1 MNCHRFHALCGF
13 LVLLLASSAFAQF
26 SSSVQGTV
34 VDPSGA
40 AVAKAQ
46 VDITNL
52 DTGVVGHET
61 SDAGG
66 NFRFNSLPPG
76 RYSVNIVLAGFATE
90 NVPLTLTT
98 GETRSLPVTLHV
110 AGAQQS
116 IQVTDQ
122 APVLDTADSRLQMT
136 IESKQL
142 HELPLPGENFAG
154 LTALAPG
161 VEGLG
166 VTVGTN
172 PTANS
177 SGLPPQIPDNF
188 ATELPVDAS
197 ANGRSLLSNMFI
209 VDGLDVTS
217 NITGGTANL
226 SPNPDSIQEFTIQT
240 NTFSVQYGRSGSIIA
255 ASTTKSGTDAFHG
268 SASDFFTDQHFWASP
283 TLGGAYAPF
292 KSNNLSGTVGGP
304 IIPGHHS
311 YFFFSIEPLR
321 STFSTGNQLFTFEDP
336 QFVQYAAANF
346 GGSLGTQLLQ
356 QYPIKPTTASPANPP
371 VLAGSYFSDPNPL
384 TCVTTT
390 SANIPCNLPV
400 VDTGS
405 YAASPYRNGLQFN
418 TRIDQYF
425 GKDRLYGNFYRM
437 VHNDQAPSVRTD
449 MDSTAHYDTNSLQV
463 NETHTFSPTVLN
475 EGTFGFIRVQGI
487 ASETGPFSVP
497 VVNVVGQSTGFG
509 VGFAEGN
516 FIQHNYRWRDVLT
529 VIHGTH
535 SIKMGYEGW
544 HGDDVALFG
553 PAYSHPTF
561 DFDNLL
567 DLVQDAPHDENNLSY
582 NPLTGGPEAGQYVF
596 TATTGGAFIEDT
608 WKAKRNLTITAGL
621 RWDDYGNP
629 YPVKNTVLGNFFLG
643 AGQTAAEKVANG
655 SSIEVGHV
663 FNHSIT
669 SFSPRLGVAWDPA
682 GDGKWVVRGGI
693 GAYHD
698 WPTLGIDENGLKA
711 NPPSFVLPTFLTGTT
726 NPPIFALGTSDTYPF
741 NFPYPSLPPTS
752 LDAHGGLAGSQI
764 AIGGMDPNMVAPR
777 TITFVGSVQH
787 ELPGK
792 LVASA
797 GYSGSRSNKLL
808 DGSVLNQF
816 PGTDINRIAGDLI
829 TNLNTLTRLNP
840 SFGAISYTTNNVSS
854 RYDAFIATVERRF
867 GSGQITASYTHSS
880 SWDYGQLY
888 PDQTQIHQYWQPSA
902 FDVPNRFSFTGSYE
916 IPVHKMESAVLN
928 RVLRGWQ
935 LAGTAIAQ
943 SGLPFTVY
951 NTAPFSPIWNDNSCN
966 TTVTPSCQVVGNSGG
981 DYNADGNNYDVPDVL
996 RSYSTP
1002 KGIQAYRNGIFGAN
1016 DFAAPTLGAEGNER
1030 LNRFSG
1036 PGFFDVDASLIKQTA
1051 ITERVNLQLRFE
1063 FFNVLNHSNLNGVD
1077 SNLADLGSTFGT
1089 TTQAFNPRWLQIAAK
1104 VTF

>member
-1 MNCHRFHALCGF
+1 MKHRSLYTLCSLF
-13 LVLLLASSAFAQF
+13 ALLASSAFAQF
-26 SSSVQGTV
+26 SGSVQGTV

-52 DTGVVGHET
+52 DTGVVVSGT

-66 NFRFNSLPPG
+66 NFRFNSLAPG
-76 RYSVNIVLAGFATE
+76 RYRVSVTLQAFATE
-90 NVPLTLTT
+90 DVPFTLTT
-98 GETRSLPVTLHV
+98 GETRSLPVKLRV
-110 AGAQQS
+110 AGTQQS
-116 IQVTDQ
+116 IQVSDQ

-136 IESKQL
+136 IESKEL

-172 PTANS
+172 PSANS
-177 SGLPPQIPDNF
+177 SGLPSQIPDNF

-255 ASTTKSGTDAFHG
+255 ASTTKSGTDTYHG
-268 SASDFFTDQHFWASP
+268 SVGDFFTDQHFWARTP
-283 TLGGAYAPF
+283 FTGASYAPF
-292 KSNNLSGTVGGP
+292 KSNNLSGTIGGP
-304 IIPGHHS
+304 IVPNHHS

-321 STFSTGNQLFTFEDP
+321 STFSTGNVLYSFEDP
-336 QFVQYAAANF
+336 QFVQYAQTNF
-346 GGSLGTQLLQ
+346 AGSLGTQLLQ
-356 QYPIKPTTASPANPP
+356 QYPMKPTTNNQVIATGSDVFGASCGTPA
-371 VLAGSYFSDPNPL
+371 AG
-384 TCVTTT
+384 
-390 SANIPCNLPV
+390 NIPCDLPMI
-400 VDTGS
+400 DEGG

-437 VHNDQAPSVRTD
+437 THNDQAPSARTD
-449 MDSTAHYDTNSLQV
+449 MDSTAHYDTNSLQI
-463 NETHTFSPTVLN
+463 NETHTFSPSILN
-475 EGTFGFIRVQGI
+475 EGMFGFIRVQGI

-497 VVNVVGQSTGFG
+497 VINVVGQGTGFG

-561 DFDNLL
+561 DFNNLL
-567 DLVQDAPHDENNLSY
+567 DLVQDQPHDESSLAY
-582 NPLTGGPEAGQYVF
+582 NPLTGQPEPGQYVF
-596 TATTGGAFIEDT
+596 TATTGGAFIEDS
-608 WKAKRNLTITAGL
+608 WKAMRNLTVTAGL

-629 YPVKNTVLGNFFLG
+629 YPVQGTVLGNFFLG
-643 AGQTAAEKVANG
+643 AGQTEAEKVANG
-655 SSIEVGHV
+655 SSIQVNHV
-663 FNHSIT
+663 FNHT
-669 SFSPRLGVAWDPA
+669 LAAFSPRLGVAWDPV
-682 GDGKWVVRGGI
+682 GNGSWVVRGGI
-693 GAYHD
+693 GVYRD

-711 NPPSFVLPTFLTGTT
+711 NPPSFVLPDFLTGTT
-726 NPPIFALGTSDTYPF
+726 TPPVFALGTSDKYPF
-741 NFPYPSLPPTS
+741 GFPYPSLPPTS
-752 LDAHGGLAGSQI
+752 LDAHGGLAGTQI
-764 AIGGMDPNMVAPR
+764 AIGGMDPNLRMPR

-792 LVASA
+792 IVASA
-797 GYSGSRSNKLL
+797 GYSGSRSNHLL
-808 DGSVLNQF
+808 TGSVLNQF
-816 PGTDINRIAGDLI
+816 PGTDVNRFAGDLI
-829 TNLNTLTRLNP
+829 QNQNTLTRLNP
-840 SFGAISYTTNNVSS
+840 SFGAISYTTNGVSAS
-854 RYDAFIATVERRF
+854 YNAFIATVERRF
-867 GSGQITASYTHSS
+867 SSGQISASYTRSS

-888 PDQTQIHQYWQPSA
+888 PDQNAISQYWQPSA
-902 FDVPNRFSFTGSYE
+902 FEVPNRFSFTGSYE
-916 IPVHKMESAVLN
+916 IPVHKMSSAIADRFLH
-928 RVLRGWQ
+928 GWT
-935 LAGTAIAQ
+935 LAATAVAQ

-951 NTAPFSPIWNDNSCN
+951 NTAPFSPIWNNSSCN
-966 TTVTPSCQVVGNSGG
+966 TTVTAGCQVIGNSGG
-981 DYNADGNNYDVPDVL
+981 DYNADGNDYDVPDVN

-1002 KGIQAYRNGIFGAN
+1002 TGIGSYLSGIFSPS
-1016 DFAAPTLGAEGNER
+1016 DFAAPALGTEGNEK
-1030 LNRFSG
+1030 LNRFRG
-1036 PGFFDVDASLIKQTA
+1036 PGYFDVDASLIKRTA
-1051 ITERVNLQLRFE
+1051 ITERINLQLRFE

-1077 SNLADLGSTFGT
+1077 SNLADGTFGQT
-1089 TTQAFNPRWLQIAAK
+1089 TNVFNPRWMQIGAK

>member
-1 MNCHRFHALCGF
+1 MNIRRLPVSCFL
-13 LVLLLASSAFAQF
+13 LVLLLASTAFAQF
-26 SSSVQGTV
+26 SGSVQGTV

-40 AVAKAQ
+40 AVAKAEI
-46 VDITNL
+46 DITNL
-52 DTGVVGHET
+52 DTAVAIHQT

-66 NFRFNSLPPG
+66 NFRFNSLAPG
-76 RYSVNIVLAGFATE
+76 RYEVNVTLQGFATE
-90 NVPLTLTT
+90 KLSFTLTT
-98 GETRSLPVTLHV
+98 GETRSLPVTLRL
-110 AGAQQS
+110 ASAQQS
-116 IQVTDQ
+116 VEVSDQ

-136 IESKQL
+136 IESKEL

-177 SGLPPQIPDNF
+177 SGLPSQIPDNF

-226 SPNPDSIQEFTIQT
+226 SPNPDSIQEFTVQT

-255 ASTTKSGTDAFHG
+255 ASTTKSGTDRYHG
-268 SASDFFTDQHFWASP
+268 SISDFFTDQHLWANP
-283 TLGGAYAPF
+283 TLSGTEYAPF
-292 KSNNLSGTVGGP
+292 KSNNFSGTIGGP
-304 IIPGHHS
+304 IIPHRHS

-321 STFSTGNQLFTFEDP
+321 STFSTGNQIFTFEDP
-336 QFVQYAAANF
+336 QFVQYAAVNF
-346 GGSLGTQLLQ
+346 SGSLGTQLLQ
-356 QYPIKPTTASPANPP
+356 TYPIKPTTGTQVAATAQDYFPAGACGTPA
-371 VLAGSYFSDPNPL
+371 AG
-384 TCVTTT
+384 
-390 SANIPCNLPV
+390 NIPCDLPM
-400 VDTGS
+400 VDSGGYS
-405 YAASPYRNGLQFN
+405 ASPYRNGLQFN
-418 TRIDQYF
+418 TRVDQYF

-437 VHNDQAPSVRTD
+437 THNDQAPSARTD

-497 VVNVVGQSTGFG
+497 VVNVAGQGTGFG

-529 VIHGTH
+529 VIRGTH
-535 SIKMGYEGW
+535 SIKVGYEGW

-561 DFDNLL
+561 DFDSLL
-567 DLVQDAPHDENNLSY
+567 DLVQDAPHDESSLAY
-582 NPLTGGPEAGQYVF
+582 NPVTGAPEPGQYVF
-596 TATTGGAFIEDT
+596 AATTGGAFVEDT

-629 YPVKNTVLGNFFLG
+629 YPVQGTVLGNFFLG

-655 SSIEVGHV
+655 SSIQVNHV
-663 FNHSIT
+663 YNHSLT
-669 SFSPRLGVAWDPA
+669 AFSPRLGVAWDPTN
-682 GDGKWVVRGGI
+682 DGKWVVRGGV
-693 GAYHD
+693 GLYRD

-726 NPPIFALGTSDTYPF
+726 NPPIFALGTSDKYPF
-741 NFPYPSLPPTS
+741 GFPYPSLPPTS
-752 LDAHGGLAGSQI
+752 IDAHGGLAGSQI
-764 AIGGMDPNMVAPR
+764 AIGGMDPNMRTPR

-787 ELPGK
+787 ELPGRI
-792 LVASA
+792 VASA
-797 GYSGSRSNKLL
+797 GYSGSRSNRLL

-816 PGTDINRIAGDLI
+816 PGTDVNRFAGDLI
-829 TNLNTLTRLNP
+829 VNQNTLTRLNP

-854 RYDAFIATVERRF
+854 RYDAFIATVQRRF
-867 GSGQITASYTHSS
+867 SSGQISASYTRSS

-888 PDQTQIHQYWQPSA
+888 PDQNAIHQYWQPSA

-916 IPVHKMESAVLN
+916 IPVHPMESAVLN
-928 RVLRGWQ
+928 RIFRGWTI
-935 LAGTAIAQ
+935 AGTAVAQ
-943 SGLPFTVY
+943 NGLPFTVY
-951 NTAPFSPIWNDNSCN
+951 NTEPFSPIWSDPSCN
-966 TTVTPSCQVVGNSGG
+966 TTVTPSCQVIGNSGG
-981 DYNADGNNYDVPDVL
+981 DYNADGNNYDVPDVA

-1002 KGIQAYRNGIFGAN
+1002 TGIQAYRNGIFGPN
-1016 DFAAPTLGAEGNER
+1016 DFAAPALGTEGNER
-1030 LNRFSG
+1030 LNRFRG
-1036 PGFFDVDASLIKQTA
+1036 PGFFNIDASVIKQTA

-1063 FFNVLNHSNLNGVD
+1063 FFNVLNHGNLNGVD
-1077 SNLADLGSTFGT
+1077 SNLADSSFGT
-1089 TTQAFNPRWLQIAAK
+1089 STAAFNPRWLQIAAK
-1104 VTF
+1104 ITF